1 LKEVY
6 LKEFKDK
13 VAVITGAAS
22 GIGFGL
28 AERCAQ
34 EGMKIVLAD
43 VEEEVLQQ
51 AETQIRSIGVDTL
64 AVKTDV
70 SKAEEVEALVKK
82 TIERFG
88 AVHLLCNNAGVAGG
102 GTVWDSTLAD
112 WRWVLGVN
120 LWGVIHGLHYFVP
133 IMLNQDTECHIVN
146 TASTAGL
153 IASPRMA
160 PYAVS
165 KHGIVAISETLYK
178 QLEERKTKIGVSV
191 LCPGYVRTRLTESD
205 RNRPKELLE
214 DVNGDSGSWDE
225 EMQAFLDKARQLVE
239 GGIPPKH
246 VAEMI
251 FSAVR
256 DNRFYVFPNAGDFKL
271 LMQARMED
279 ILQERNP
286 TTVNIDLK

>member
-1 LKEVY
+1 MKDY
-6 LKEFKDK
+6 KDK
-13 VAVITGAAS
+13 VAVITSAAS

-28 AERCAQ
+28 AEHAAK
-34 EGMKIVLAD
+34 EGMKVVLAD
-43 VEEEVLQQ
+43 VEENALEQ
-51 AETQIRSIGVDTL
+51 AEKQLKEMGVETL

-70 SKAEEVEALVKK
+70 SKAEEVEELAKK
-82 TIERFG
+82 TIESFG
-88 AVHLLCNNAGVAGG
+88 AVHFLCNNAGVAGG
-102 GTVWDSTLAD
+102 GTVWDSKLAD

-133 IMLNQDTECHIVN
+133 IMLDQDIECHIVN

-178 QLEERKTKIGVSV
+178 QLEERKTKIRVSV

-205 RNRPKELLE
+205 RNRPKELSNDTSE
-214 DVNGDSGSWDE
+214 DESGWDE
-225 EMQAFLDKARQLVE
+225 EMQVFLDKARQLVE
-239 GGIPPKH
+239 SGIPPKQ
-246 VAEMI
+246 VAEI
-251 FSAVR
+251 VFNAV
-256 DNRFYVFPNAGDFKL
+256 NENKFYIFPNSGDFKL
-271 LMQARMED
+271 LMQARMDD
-279 ILQERNP
+279 ILQKRNP